1 MPTPPLPPQ
10 PVPCVQA
17 PLHWQRVDFISDL
30 HLDANEPATFDA
42 WAQHMA
48 HTPAD
53 ALFIL
58 GDLFEVWVGDDTQD
72 PFALHCMAVLKATA
86 QRMPVYFMCGN
97 RDFLVGPAL
106 LKATGMHALSDPTVL
121 HIDAELGLTAGTQPT
136 RILLSHGDALCLDD
150 HDYLAF
156 RAQVRQH
163 DWQTAFLAKPLVE
176 RQAYARSVRNTSEAR
191 KQSHTHNP
199 DFAGYADV
207 DSQAA
212 IEWLRATDAKVLLH
226 GHTHKPA
233 MHDLGQGLS
242 RWVLSDWH
250 ADSKPPRLEVLSWQ
264 RQQAANATH
273 GLQRS
278 PLSNN

>member
-1 MPTPPLPPQ
+1 
-10 PVPCVQA
+10 
-17 PLHWQRVDFISDL
+17 
-30 HLDANEPATFDA
+30 
-42 WAQHMA
+42 
-48 HTPAD
+48 
-53 ALFIL
+53 
-58 GDLFEVWVGDDTQD
+58 
-72 PFALHCMAVLKATA
+72 
-86 QRMPVYFMCGN
+86 
-97 RDFLVGPAL
+97 
-106 LKATGMHALSDPTVL
+106 
-121 HIDAELGLTAGTQPT
+121 
-136 RILLSHGDALCLDD
+136 LLSHGDALCLDD

-156 RAQVRQH
+156 RAQVRQP
-163 DWQTAFLAKPLVE
+163 DWQTAFLAKPLAE

-273 GLQRS
+273 GLQRL